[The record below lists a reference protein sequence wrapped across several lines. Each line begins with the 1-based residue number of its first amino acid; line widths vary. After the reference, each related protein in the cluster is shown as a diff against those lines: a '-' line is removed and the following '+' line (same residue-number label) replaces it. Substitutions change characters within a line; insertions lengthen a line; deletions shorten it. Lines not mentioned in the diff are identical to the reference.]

1 MKDMIFWGD
10 GVMHLWVLG
19 IGYLL
24 PDWRG
29 GSKKSSWGLVL
40 RSEN

>member
-1 MKDMIFWGD
+1 
-10 GVMHLWVLG
+10 MHPWVLG

-29 GSKKSSWGLVL
+29 GSKKILIGTGLEKREL
-40 RSEN
+40 KLEL